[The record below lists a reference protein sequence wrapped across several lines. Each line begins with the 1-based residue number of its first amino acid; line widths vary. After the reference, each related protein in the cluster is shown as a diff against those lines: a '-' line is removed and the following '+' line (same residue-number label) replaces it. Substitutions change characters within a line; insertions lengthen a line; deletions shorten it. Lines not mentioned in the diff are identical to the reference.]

1 MRADCHAFSC
11 VLTDKL
17 VFFSDCAAAPLSGKA
32 HCKSH
37 PLPVDKEPPVKRK
50 SAEDN
55 PTMKSAKL
63 AAASRALAALR
74 TDDEDE

>member
-1 MRADCHAFSC
+1 MIADCQAFGC

-17 VFFSDCAAAPLSGKA
+17 VFFSDCAAAPLPGKA

-55 PTMKSAKL
+55 PTLKSDKL
-63 AAASRALAALR
+63 AAAAKALAALNSN
-74 TDDEDE
+74 DEDD